1 MIDDKV
7 RIRCPHCTKL
17 FKDRASRIRDG
28 YQVNCANCNRLL
40 TLTRETED
48 PYLRRALKTAKE
60 VRMAFEVEIQNRLRE
75 QAERSDRR

>member
-7 RIRCPHCTKL
+7 RIKCPHCTKM
-17 FKDRASRIRDG
+17 FKDRASRVRDG

-48 PYLRRALKTAKE
+48 PHLRRALKTAKE
-60 VRMAFEVEIQNRLRE
+60 IRSALETEIQDRLRE
-75 QAERSDRR
+75 QADQLDRR

>member
-1 MIDDKV
+1 MIDDNV
-7 RIRCPHCTKL
+7 RIRCPHCSKM

-48 PYLRRALKTAKE
+48 PHLRRALKTAKE
-60 VRMAFEVEIQNRLRE
+60 VRLALEAEIQNRLR
-75 QAERSDRR
+75 ASI

>member
-7 RIRCPHCTKL
+7 RIRCPHCTKI
-17 FKDRASRIRDG
+17 FKDRASRVRDG

-60 VRMAFEVEIQNRLRE
+60 IRLSLEVEIQSRLYA
-75 QAERSDRR
+75 QQDVL